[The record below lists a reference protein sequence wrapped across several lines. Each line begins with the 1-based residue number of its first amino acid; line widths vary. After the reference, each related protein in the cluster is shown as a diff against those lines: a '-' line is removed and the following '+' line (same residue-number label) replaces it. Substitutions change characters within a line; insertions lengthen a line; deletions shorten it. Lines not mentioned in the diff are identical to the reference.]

1 MVHRHGARLV
11 GQLVHLGREFIGG
24 ESDQPPMAP
33 SPIKTRARRLPAARA
48 HRRGDR
54 RDRRGLA
61 GLHGEP
67 RQGRS
72 RRRGDPR
79 RARLPARPVHVA
91 ADQPAHR
98 QLRRLLREPDAV
110 PAPGDRGD
118 ALGQPGRLRAG
129 RPTQR
134 RGGHPGRH
142 GHRRLRADRR
152 GPDRAGRRR
161 LLQHHPRHARDLREG
176 LHRSGRRRGA
186 VGLTGPRRHRCA
198 HPGGAADPR
207 RGHGRAR
214 HQGRPCGPGRHGA
227 GPDRGPGPAGQVA
240 DRPARRDPRLPG
252 DQPGLPRLRPASA
265 LRRQRRGGP
274 RATGHGRGP
283 GVPAQGDLR
292 DRRWSGRA
300 GGRAGQ
306 RGARPPGDPLRARH
320 QPWAERCGSRRPHP
334 TARR

>member
-1 MVHRHGARLV
+1 MKEKADVVHRHGARLV

-24 ESDQPPMAP
+24 ESDQPPVAP
-33 SPIKTRARRLPAARA
+33 SPIKTARDAYPPHELTVAEIDDD
-48 HRRGDR
+48 H
-54 RDRRGLA
+54 RGLA

-129 RPTQR
+129 RPAQR

-161 LLQHHPRHARDLREG
+161 LLQHHPRHARHLRQG
-176 LHRSGRRRGA
+176 LHRPGRRGGP
-186 VGLTGPRRHRCA
+186 VGLAGPRRHRRA
-198 HPGGAADPR
+198 HPGGTADPR

-214 HQGRPCGPGRHGA
+214 HQGRPRRPGRHGA

-252 DQPGLPRLRPASA
+252 HQPGLPRLRPAPA
-265 LRRQRRGGP
+265 LRGQRRGGP
-274 RATGHGRGP
+274 R
-283 GVPAQGDLR
+283 R
-292 DRRWSGRA
+292 DRPRS
-300 GGRAGQ
+300 
-306 RGARPPGDPLRARH
+306 
-320 QPWAERCGSRRPHP
+320 GSRCPGP
-334 TARR
+334 RRST